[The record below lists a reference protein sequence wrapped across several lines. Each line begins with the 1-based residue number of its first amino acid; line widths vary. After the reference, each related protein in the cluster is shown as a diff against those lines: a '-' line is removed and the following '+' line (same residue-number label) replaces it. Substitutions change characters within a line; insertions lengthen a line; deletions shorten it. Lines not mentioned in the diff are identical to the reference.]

1 MMMIMISH
9 LRTAPEVKTV
19 ERLSCKLSV
28 PEHQVYLVNMVN
40 MVNIVN
46 MVIIHLVIDSGSWQP
61 GSSNMVSENSTPGL
75 SGPEDNHSN

>member
-1 MMMIMISH
+1 MGGSILLPNWSAYSGTPSQMVA
-9 LRTAPEVKTV
+9 LKV
-19 ERLSCKLSV
+19 
-28 PEHQVYLVNMVN
+28 VN

-75 SGPEDNHSN
+75 SGPKIITRTE